1 MKSYIY
7 TYTIKEIKKGDRMK
21 ILVTGGAG
29 FIGSHLVDALV
40 ERGHD
45 VVIYDTLEPQVHQ
58 KKKIPDYLNKRAE
71 FVKSDVRD
79 KSKLKEVV
87 MDVDIVFH
95 QAAMVGVGQSMYQVE
110 NYMDVNTLGTAKLLD
125 ILVNEEHS
133 VKKLV
138 VASSMSVYG
147 EGKYICE
154 ECGVV
159 YPKLRPKEQLNARE
173 WEMKCPRCGKEV
185 KAAPTDEDKPL
196 HPTSIYA
203 ISKRDQEEM
212 SLVAGRAYGIPTV
225 ALRYFNVYGPRQS
238 LSNPYTGVC
247 AIFSSRIKNNSNPI
261 IFEDGWQSRDFISVY
276 DIVQAN
282 ILVMNKNRA
291 DYEVFNVGTGKPT
304 SISEIANVLIGLYG
318 KNLRPEIVNKYR
330 SGDIRHCYAD
340 ASKISKMGF
349 KTEIVFAQGM
359 KELVKWGEKAEAKDK
374 FEQAQEELKKKG
386 LV

>member
-1 MKSYIY
+1 
-7 TYTIKEIKKGDRMK
+7 MK

-40 ERGHD
+40 EKGHD
-45 VVIYDTLEPQVHQ
+45 VVIYDTLELQVHQ
-58 KKKIPDYLNKRAE
+58 RKKIPAYLNKRAE

-79 KSKLKEVV
+79 KNKLKEVV
-87 MDVDIVFH
+87 MDIDIVFH
-95 QAAMVGVGQSMYQVE
+95 QAAVVGVGQSMYQVE
-110 NYMDVNTLGTAKLLD
+110 KYIDVNTFGTAKLLD

-159 YPKLRPKEQLNARE
+159 YPKLRPKEQLSARE
-173 WEMKCPRCGKEV
+173 WEMRCPNCGKEA
-185 KAAPTDEDKPL
+185 KAVPTDEDKPL

-282 ILVMNKNRA
+282 ILVMNKNSA
-291 DYEVFNVGTGKPT
+291 DYKVFNVGTGKPT
-304 SISEIANVLIGLYG
+304 SISEVAKVLINLYG

-330 SGDIRHCYAD
+330 SGDIRYCYAD
-340 ASKISKMGF
+340 VSKISKIGF
-349 KTEIVFAQGM
+349 KPKIELAQGM
-359 KELVKWGEKAEAKDK
+359 KELVQWGEKVEAKDK

>member
-1 MKSYIY
+1 LV
-7 TYTIKEIKKGDRMK
+7 EKGDRMK

-40 ERGHD
+40 EKGHD
-45 VVIYDTLEPQVHQ
+45 VVIYDILEPQVHQ
-58 KKKIPDYLNKRAE
+58 KNKIPAYLNKRAE
-71 FVKSDVRD
+71 FIKSDVRD
-79 KSKLKEVV
+79 KDKLKEVV
-87 MDVDIVFH
+87 RNVDTVFH
-95 QAAMVGVGQSMYQVE
+95 QAASVGVGQSMYQIE
-110 NYMDVNTLGTAKLLD
+110 KYMDVNTFGTAKLLD
-125 ILVNEEHS
+125 ILVNAEHS

-147 EGKYICE
+147 EGKYVCE
-154 ECGVV
+154 VCGVV
-159 YPKLRPKEQLNARE
+159 YPKLRPQEQLSARE
-173 WEMKCPRCGKEV
+173 WEMKCPKCGKEV

-247 AIFSSRIKNNSNPI
+247 AIFSSRIKNNDNPI
-261 IFEDGWQSRDFISVY
+261 IFEDGWQSRDFISVH

-282 ILVMNKNRA
+282 ILVMNRNSA
-291 DYEVFNVGTGKPT
+291 DYEVYNVGTGKPT
-304 SISEIANVLIGLYG
+304 SISEIAKVLINLYG
-318 KNLRPEIVNKYR
+318 KNLNPEIVNTYR

-340 ASKISKMGF
+340 VSKISKIGF
-349 KTEIVFAQGM
+349 KTEIELAQGM
-359 KELVKWGEKAEAKDK
+359 KELVQWGEEVEAKDK
-374 FEQAQEELKKKG
+374 FEQAQEELKRKG

>member
-1 MKSYIY
+1 M
-7 TYTIKEIKKGDRMK
+7 RA
-21 ILVTGGAG
+21 LVTGGAG

-58 KKKIPDYLNKRAE
+58 KKRIPDYLNKRAE
-71 FVKSDVRD
+71 FVNYNVRD
-79 KSKLKEVV
+79 KHKLREVV
-87 MDVDIVFH
+87 MDVDVVFH
-95 QAAMVGVGQSMYQVE
+95 HAAMVGVGQSMYQIE
-110 NYMDVNTLGTAKLLD
+110 DYIEVNTVGTAKLLD
-125 ILVNEEHS
+125 ILVNEEHN

-147 EGKYICE
+147 EGKYVCE
-154 ECGVV
+154 ACGVV
-159 YPKLRPKEQLNARE
+159 YPKLRPKEQLSARE
-173 WEMKCPRCGKEV
+173 WAMKCPQCGKGV

-261 IFEDGWQSRDFISVY
+261 LFEDGRQSRDFISVH
-276 DIVQAN
+276 DIVRAN
-282 ILVMNKNRA
+282 ILVMNTTSA
-291 DYEVFNVGTGKPT
+291 DYDVYNVGTGKPT
-304 SISEIANVLIGLYG
+304 SISEIADILIGLYG
-318 KNLRPEIVNKYR
+318 KKLSPEIVNTYR

-340 ASKISKMGF
+340 VSKISKIGF
-349 KTEIVFAQGM
+349 KPEIVLAEGM
-359 KELVKWGEKAEAKDK
+359 RELVKWGESVEAKDK
-374 FEQAQEELKKKG
+374 FEHAHEELKRKG

>member
-1 MKSYIY
+1 M
-7 TYTIKEIKKGDRMK
+7 R

-40 ERGHD
+40 EQGHD
-45 VVIYDTLEPQVHQ
+45 VVIYDNLEPQVHQ
-58 KKKIPDYLNKRAE
+58 REQIPDYLNTRAE
-71 FVKSDVRD
+71 FVKSEIRD
-79 KSKLKEVV
+79 KNELKEVV

-95 QAAMVGVGQSMYQVE
+95 QAAVVGIGQSMYQIE
-110 NYMDVNTLGTAKLLD
+110 KYMDVNTFGTAKLLD
-125 ILVNEEHS
+125 ILVNKEHS

-138 VASSMSVYG
+138 VASSMSIYG
-147 EGKYICE
+147 EGKYVCE
-154 ECGVV
+154 GCGVV
-159 YPKLRPKEQLNARE
+159 YPKLRPNEQLKAEE
-173 WEMKCPRCGKEV
+173 WEMKCPNCGKEV
-185 KAAPTDEDKPL
+185 KAVPTDEDKPL

-247 AIFSSRIKNNSNPI
+247 AIFSSRIKNNSSPV

-282 ILVMNKNRA
+282 ILVMNKNSA

-304 SISEIANVLIGLYG
+304 SISEVAKVLIGL
-318 KNLRPEIVNKYR
+318 
-330 SGDIRHCYAD
+330 
-340 ASKISKMGF
+340 
-349 KTEIVFAQGM
+349 
-359 KELVKWGEKAEAKDK
+359 
-374 FEQAQEELKKKG
+374 
-386 LV
+386 

>member
-1 MKSYIY
+1 M
-7 TYTIKEIKKGDRMK
+7 R

-40 ERGHD
+40 EKGHD
-45 VVIYDTLEPQVHQ
+45 VVIYDSLEPQVHQ
-58 KKKIPDYLNKRAE
+58 KKEKPVYLNKRAE

-79 KSKLKEVV
+79 KNKLKEVV
-87 MDVDIVFH
+87 RNVDIVFH
-95 QAAMVGVGQSMYQVE
+95 QAAMVGVGQSMYQIE
-110 NYMDVNTLGTAKLLD
+110 NYMDVNTLGTAKLLE

-147 EGKYICE
+147 EGKYTCE
-154 ECGVV
+154 DCGVV
-159 YPKLRPKEQLNARE
+159 YPKLRPKEQLSARE
-173 WEMKCPRCGKEV
+173 WEMKCPNCGKEV
-185 KAAPTDEDKPL
+185 KTVPTDEDKPL

-212 SLVAGRAYGIPTV
+212 SIVTGRAYGIPTV

-247 AIFSSRIKNNSNPI
+247 AIFSSRIKNDSTPI
-261 IFEDGWQSRDFISVY
+261 IFEDGWQSRDFTSVY

-282 ILVMNKNRA
+282 ILVMNFNSA
-291 DYEVFNVGTGKPT
+291 DYEVYNVGTGKPT
-304 SISEIANVLIGLYG
+304 SISEIANVLITLYS
-318 KNLRPEIVNKYR
+318 KNLNLKPEIVNKYR

-340 ASKISKMGF
+340 VSKITKLGF
-349 KTEIVFAQGM
+349 KPEIELAQGM
-359 KELVKWGEKAEAKDK
+359 EELVQWGEKVEAKDK